1 MFEQFGEFDSYEEL
15 NAAAK
20 GQKERDYRGALNLL
34 AKENGIPE
42 ELVELYWEG
51 IVEELT
57 DAETAAVGKLDAE
70 MEDIKKRNRG
80 IAIVIYQDIADVLK
94 MFTDNQEYA
103 KAIRKKGKSL
113 EGALKKILE
122 AGKKS
127 ERLQSQNVGN
137 VGYVG
142 TAQTLEILRK
152 YYLGY

>member
-1 MFEQFGEFDSYEEL
+1 MFGQFGEFDSYEEL

-20 GQKERDYRGALNLL
+20 GQKEQGDREALNIL

-70 MEDIKKRNRG
+70 LEDIKNRAKG
-80 IAIVIYQDIADVLK
+80 IEVVIYQDIADVLK

-113 EGALKKILE
+113 EGVFEKILD

-127 ERLQSQNVGN
+127 ERFQNI
-137 VGYVG
+137 GYVS

-152 YYLGY
+152 YYLGD